1 MAKKKTYKMVGLFV
15 VLGFACLG
23 GIIFNYASK
32 QFLSEDKEYVVM
44 YFEETI
50 QGLSVGS
57 SVVFKGVEVGQVAKI
72 NLLMDVQT
80 GKFKTPVFIK
90 FQENKSFRLID
101 KQHMDP
107 EETIK
112 VLVEKGLRAR
122 LVNASLL
129 TGQLMIE
136 LNMDP
141 SSPAKFEGDG
151 SHIEIP
157 TEMSP
162 FEMISKD
169 LQEIPLKETMLRF
182 PKVPEYP
189 CDFTSVYILQNFNE
203 RMPKI
208 LENIQ
213 QVTQKASSTI
223 DKKSYETSKAMT
235 NFNSAMEDMGK
246 ASISIKNLA
255 DYLERHPEALLR
267 GKEENQ

>member
-122 LVNASLL
+122 LVSASLL

-169 LQEIPLKETMLRF
+169 LQEIPLKETMLRLSDIVQKIDMQL
-182 PKVPEYP
+182 P
-189 CDFTSVYILQNFNE
+189 DILQNFNE

-235 NFNSAMEDMGK
+235 NFNSTMEDMGK

>member
-32 QFLSEDKEYVVM
+32 QFFSEDKEYVVM

-122 LVNASLL
+122 LVSASLL

-169 LQEIPLKETMLRF
+169 LQEIPLKETMLRLSDIVQKIDMQL
-182 PKVPEYP
+182 P
-189 CDFTSVYILQNFNE
+189 DILQNFNE

-235 NFNSAMEDMGK
+235 NFNSTMEDMGK

>member
-23 GIIFNYASK
+23 GIIFNYLSK
-32 QFLSEDKEYVVM
+32 QFLAEDKEYVVM
-44 YFEETI
+44 YFEESI

-57 SVVFKGVEVGQVAKI
+57 SVVFKGVEVGQFAKI

-80 GKFKTPVFIK
+80 GTFKTPVFIK

-101 KQHMDP
+101 KKNMDP
-107 EETIK
+107 EETLK

-122 LVNASLL
+122 LVSASLL

-136 LNMDP
+136 LNMNP
-141 SSPAKFEGDG
+141 SAPAEFEGDG
-151 SHIEIP
+151 SHMEIP
-157 TEMSP
+157 TEMSS
-162 FEMISKD
+162 FEMLSKD
-169 LQEIPLKETMLRF
+169 LQEIPLKETMLRVSDIVQ
-182 PKVPEYP
+182 KLDKKLPE
-189 CDFTSVYILQNFNE
+189 ILQNINE
-203 RMPKI
+203 RLPQI
-208 LENIQ
+208 LANIEQ
-213 QVTQKASSTI
+213 ITQKTSLTI

-235 NFNSAMEDMGK
+235 NFNSTMEDMGK

-267 GKEENQ
+267 GKEANQ

>member
-136 LNMDP
+136 LNMNP

-169 LQEIPLKETMLRF
+169 LQEIPLKETMLRLSDIVQKIDMQL
-182 PKVPEYP
+182 P
-189 CDFTSVYILQNFNE
+189 DILQNFNE